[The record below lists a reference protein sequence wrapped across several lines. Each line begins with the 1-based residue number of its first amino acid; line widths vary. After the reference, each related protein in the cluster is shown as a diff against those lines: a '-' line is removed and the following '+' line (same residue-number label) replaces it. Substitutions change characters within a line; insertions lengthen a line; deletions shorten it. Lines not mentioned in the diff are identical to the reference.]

1 VIKKEAMEK
10 PLLLIVDDEPASRYG
25 IKKALTQ
32 FRFAVQE
39 AGDGKEAL
47 DKIHQLLP
55 DLVILDVNLPE
66 MDGLSV
72 LSQVRRVNS
81 VPLVIIIT
89 AYGSEKIAV
98 EAMKRGAY
106 DYVSKPYDIDEL
118 RLVVSRAMESL
129 QLKQENQELRK
140 ELERRSGFGPILGQT
155 IAMRKVFDMM
165 EKVSLSDIT
174 VLIHGESGTGKEL
187 VAREIHRR
195 SSRHN
200 KPFITMNCAALPEN
214 LIESELFGHER
225 GAFTGA
231 VRQRK
236 GKFELAHE
244 GTIFLDE
251 IGDMSLNTQS
261 KILRILQEKKFE
273 RLGGDETR
281 EVDVRIL
288 SATHKDLMAEIESG
302 NFRNDLYYRL
312 KVIDIEIPPLR
323 ERNEDIPILV
333 EHYLSVFSQKHNK
346 KLEGME
352 PEASRLMLR
361 YHWPGNVRQ
370 LVNILER
377 AVVLAAGPVLRK
389 EDLPNE
395 LELPSGFTDSFL
407 DDLMHLPFK
416 QAKEKIVTSFMKEYL
431 TRRLNDNQ
439 GNISHTAAELGIRRQ
454 SLQTMLRRL
463 GIK

>member
-1 VIKKEAMEK
+1 
-10 PLLLIVDDEPASRYG
+10 
-25 IKKALTQ
+25 
-32 FRFAVQE
+32 
-39 AGDGKEAL
+39 
-47 DKIHQLLP
+47 
-55 DLVILDVNLPE
+55 
-66 MDGLSV
+66 
-72 LSQVRRVNS
+72 
-81 VPLVIIIT
+81 
-89 AYGSEKIAV
+89 
-98 EAMKRGAY
+98 
-106 DYVSKPYDIDEL
+106 
-118 RLVVSRAMESL
+118 
-129 QLKQENQELRK
+129 
-140 ELERRSGFGPILGQT
+140 
-155 IAMRKVFDMM
+155 MRKVFDMM

-236 GKFELAHE
+236 GKFELADE

-302 NFRNDLYYRL
+302 NFRSDLYYRL

-323 ERNEDIPILV
+323 ERNEDIPLLV
-333 EHYLSVFSQKHNK
+333 EHYLSVFSEKHNK
-346 KLEGME
+346 KVEGME

-395 LELPSGFTDSFL
+395 LELPSGFTDTFL

-416 QAKEKIVTSFMKEYL
+416 QAKERIVTSFMKEYL
-431 TRRLNDNQ
+431 TRRLNDNN

>member
-1 VIKKEAMEK
+1 
-10 PLLLIVDDEPASRYG
+10 LIVDDEPGSRYG
-25 IKKALTQ
+25 IRKALTQ
-32 FRFAVQE
+32 FKFHFQE
-39 AGDGKEAL
+39 AGTGKEAL
-47 DKIHQLLP
+47 EKIRQLAP
-55 DLVILDVNLPE
+55 DLVILDINLPE

-72 LSQVRRVNS
+72 LSEVQRES
-81 VPLVIIIT
+81 LLMPVIVIT

-98 EAMKRGAY
+98 DAMKRGAY
-106 DYVSKPYDIDEL
+106 DYISKPYDIEEL
-118 RLVVSRAMESL
+118 RLVVSRAMERL
-129 QLKQENQELRK
+129 ELKQENIELRK

-155 IAMRKVFDMM
+155 VAMRKVFDMV

-236 GKFELAHE
+236 GKFELANE

-273 RLGGDETR
+273 RLGGDQTL

-288 SATHKDLMAEIESG
+288 SATHKDLPVEIQSG

-323 ERNEDIPILV
+323 ERKEDIPLLV
-333 EHYLSVFSQKHNK
+333 QHYLAEFSKKHNK
-346 KLEGME
+346 KVEGIDHE
-352 PEASRLMLR
+352 GLRLLLR

-370 LVNILER
+370 LVNMLER
-377 AVVLAAGPVLRK
+377 AVVLASGSMLRK

-395 LELPSGFTDSFL
+395 LELPSGFTDSYL

-416 QAKEKIVTSFMKEYL
+416 QAKEKIVTRFMKEYL
-431 TRRLNDNQ
+431 TKRLNDNE
-439 GNISHTAAELGIRRQ
+439 GNISHTAAELGIKRQ
-454 SLQTMLRRL
+454 SLQAMMRRL

>member
-1 VIKKEAMEK
+1 MEK

-25 IKKALTQ
+25 IRKALAQ
-32 FRFAVQE
+32 FRFSVQE

-47 DKIHQLLP
+47 DKIQQLLP

-72 LSQVRRVNS
+72 LSQVHRENS
-81 VPLVIIIT
+81 VPLVIVIT

-129 QLKQENQELRK
+129 HLKQENLELRK

-155 IAMRKVFDMM
+155 VAMRKVFDMM

-261 KILRILQEKKFE
+261 KILRILQERKFE

-281 EVDVRIL
+281 EADVRIL
-288 SATHKDLMAEIESG
+288 SATHKDLMAEIQNG
-302 NFRNDLYYRL
+302 NFRSDLYYRL
-312 KVIDIEIPPLR
+312 QVIDIEIPPLR
-323 ERNEDIPILV
+323 ERNEDIPLLV
-333 EHYLSVFSQKHNK
+333 EHYLGVFSEKHNK
-346 KLEGME
+346 KVEGME
-352 PEASRLMLR
+352 PEAVRLMLR

-416 QAKEKIVTSFMKEYL
+416 QAKEKIVSSFMKEYL
-431 TRRLNDNQ
+431 TRRLNDND